1 MRRRW
6 PKMPKALE
14 EKSFKLKKLLLFQV
28 LDIATMREPFQMNG
42 DARPEALGS
51 RASEGSSRAV
61 GAAGVQNCPGGPQD
75 GALPAA

>member
-1 MRRRW
+1 
-6 PKMPKALE
+6 
-14 EKSFKLKKLLLFQV
+14 V